1 MPGSRGRKNHLPR
14 DNLKR
19 ASRRK
24 RSFSSLGR
32 LPVGLTFWE
41 RQLLSWYIFKKVS
54 RTDHRGRGGHKGE
67 RFLRESTSG
76 YCFLCVLSVY
86 SVYSARTLFW
96 FWKDI
101 KRIARLRGFP
111 KPARWLPRD
120 EPRIAPPPPQC
131 VPLFFSRSWY
141 NRIRCYEIR
150 IYFAMQ
156 AIFVRAR

>member
-1 MPGSRGRKNHLPR
+1 MGTPAFKLIAFRAAVKRERSGSRGPVSYPAITLNGHRGVSASSFCDGAIRFLEGRMPGSRGRKNHLPR

-86 SVYSARTLFW
+86 SVRNFFW

-101 KRIARLRGFP
+101 KRIPG
-111 KPARWLPRD
+111 
-120 EPRIAPPPPQC
+120 
-131 VPLFFSRSWY
+131 S
-141 NRIRCYEIR
+141 
-150 IYFAMQ
+150 
-156 AIFVRAR
+156 